1 MVLIKQAN
9 LLKLLIDAERTPS
22 AFLVFLQGVRV
33 FVAATTL
40 CYPHLTLSEA
50 IEKLAHLEFSH
61 IELDLHENG
70 GHIKP
75 SEVLQ
80 NLQWAYDTVNATRR
94 LTVVA
99 LNLDIEAEGEAYYD
113 TFKACCELAKFSK
126 IVTLTVTSGE
136 HGTPFNEEV
145 ERYKRLVQIAD
156 RHGVRVSMRSQV
168 GHLSADPDTVSVI
181 CGHVKGLGLAL
192 DPSHY
197 HLGHPSPLNYEKLL
211 EYVHHVYL
219 RDSTTDK
226 LQVRVGQGVV
236 DTGRLIQLLRK
247 VNYNRSLCVD
257 IRPADDPEIDHD
269 GELRKMRLLLE
280 SLLLG

>member
-1 MVLIKQAN
+1 M
-9 LLKLLIDAERTPS
+9 
-22 AFLVFLQGVRV
+22 

-40 CYPHLTLSEA
+40 CYPDLSLAEA
-50 IEKLAHLEFSH
+50 IERLAHLEFSH
-61 IELDLHENG
+61 IELDLHETG

-75 SEVLQ
+75 SEVFE
-80 NLQWAYDTVNATRR
+80 NLQWAYDTINATRR

-99 LNLDIEAEGEAYYD
+99 LNLGIEATGEAYYD
-113 TFKACCELAKFSK
+113 IFKACCELAKFSK
-126 IVTLTVTSGE
+126 IVTLTVESGE

-145 ERYKRLVQIAD
+145 ERFKRLVQIAD

-197 HLGHPSPLNYEKLL
+197 HLGHANPTNYEKLL
-211 EYVHHVYL
+211 DYVHHVSL
-219 RDSTTDK
+219 RDSSTEK

-236 DTGRLIQLLRK
+236 DYGRLIHLLRK
-247 VNYNRSLCVD
+247 TNYNRSLCVD
-257 IRPADDPEIDHD
+257 LRPSDDPEIDHD

-280 SLLLG
+280 SLLMG

>member
-1 MVLIKQAN
+1 ML
-9 LLKLLIDAERTPS
+9 RGS
-22 AFLVFLQGVRV
+22 AQLFLFNFEGVRV

-40 CYPHLTLSEA
+40 CYPHLTLSET

-61 IELDLHENG
+61 IELDLHETG
-70 GHIKP
+70 GHIHP
-75 SEVLQ
+75 SDVLQ
-80 NLQWAYDTVNATRR
+80 NLQWAYETVNATRR

-99 LNLDIEAEGEAYYD
+99 LNLKIEAEGEAYFE

-126 IVTLTVTSGE
+126 IVTLTVESGE

-156 RHGVRVSMRSQV
+156 RHGVRVSMRSQM
-168 GHLSADPDTVSVI
+168 GRLSADPDTVSVI

-197 HLGHPSPLNYEKLL
+197 HLNHPNPLNYEKLL
-211 EYVHHVYL
+211 EYVHHVSL
-219 RDSTTDK
+219 RDSSTEK

-247 VNYNRSLCVD
+247 VHYHRALCVD
-257 IRPADDPEIDHD
+257 IRPSEDPEIDHD